1 MNAALL
7 KWCWLFRCLEWTE
20 NGYISDDVDF
30 TFYIYNP
37 IGLTDTP
44 ARQNIMIKLTNFMA
58 NANGTYS
65 FMNFLLEFWKIKFFL
80 NWLQWFALITNK
92 NCIVFYWIDVFKC
105 KLKFCF
111 GWIKT
116 NRFLWK
122 IFHLTNVQC
131 KAMLNVDKF
140 R

>member
-20 NGYISDDVDF
+20 NVYISDDVDF

-92 NCIVFYWIDVFKC
+92 KCIVFYWIDVFKC
-105 KLKFCF
+105 KLKFC
-111 GWIKT
+111 
-116 NRFLWK
+116 
-122 IFHLTNVQC
+122 
-131 KAMLNVDKF
+131 
-140 R
+140 